1 MGAKRRTKEEILE
14 AKKAEVL
21 KLEEEIKKE
30 KERAIH
36 RREIME
42 IIAPISRAIS
52 KVSSVEQAEKV
63 REALDGIIDF

>member
-1 MGAKRRTKEEILE
+1 MGTRRRTKEEILE
-14 AKKAEVL
+14 AKRIEVL

-36 RREIME
+36 KREIME
-42 IIAPISRAIS
+42 IMVPISRALS
-52 KVSSVEQAEKV
+52 KISSVEQAEKV